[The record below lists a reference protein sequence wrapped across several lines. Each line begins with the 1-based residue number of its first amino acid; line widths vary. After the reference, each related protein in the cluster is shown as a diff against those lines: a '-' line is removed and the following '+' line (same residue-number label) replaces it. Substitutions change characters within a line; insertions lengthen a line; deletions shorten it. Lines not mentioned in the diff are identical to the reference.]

1 MIIFR
6 EKLFRRDEFSDDKI
20 LDADSKLLEEFGELK
35 IQLELSDKYKKD
47 LPLLGMKGS
56 PNRNRLDKLREDLLK
71 SFLTEDGPAGG
82 ETHYLG
88 DYSKSG
94 KFYTFSK
101 KITDEHRLNYRVYP
115 PEIIINKGVRYYV
128 QRVVLDS
135 CFGHELTEGDYLND
149 KELRERKDR
158 MRKNAPYR
166 KPESILSGKNTKNY
180 RGRKNRK

>member
-6 EKLFRRDEFSDDKI
+6 EKLFRRDEFTDYPFLLDDPELVKE
-20 LDADSKLLEEFGELK
+20 LGPSKLSIEV
-35 IQLELSDKYKKD
+35 SRKYNNDISK
-47 LPLLGMKGS
+47 LGMKGT
-56 PNRNRLDKLREDLLK
+56 PDRNRLEALK
-71 SFLTEDGPAGG
+71 RDIHNGFLISDGPAGG

-88 DYSKSG
+88 DYSRLRK
-94 KFYTFSK
+94 YHTFSK
-101 KITDEHRLNYRVYP
+101 KITEEHRLNYRIYP
-115 PEIIINKGVRYYV
+115 PQKYIISGKAVHLM
-128 QRVVLDS
+128 RVVLDS
-135 CFGHELTEGDYLND
+135 CFGHETTEGDYLND